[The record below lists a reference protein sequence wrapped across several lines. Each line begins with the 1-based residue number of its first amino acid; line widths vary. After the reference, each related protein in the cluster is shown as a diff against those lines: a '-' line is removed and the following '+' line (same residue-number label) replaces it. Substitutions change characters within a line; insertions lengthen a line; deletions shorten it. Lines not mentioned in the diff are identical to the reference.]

1 MYTERTIYHKR
12 CHFNQTVPLQP
23 NGATSS
29 CLAASS
35 VHFTTS
41 DLDFKWMSHE

>member
-1 MYTERTIYHKR
+1 VLLRTQNAL
-12 CHFNQTVPLQP
+12 FTT

-35 VHFTTS
+35 VHFTPS
-41 DLDFKWMSHE
+41 DLDFKWMGSEKG